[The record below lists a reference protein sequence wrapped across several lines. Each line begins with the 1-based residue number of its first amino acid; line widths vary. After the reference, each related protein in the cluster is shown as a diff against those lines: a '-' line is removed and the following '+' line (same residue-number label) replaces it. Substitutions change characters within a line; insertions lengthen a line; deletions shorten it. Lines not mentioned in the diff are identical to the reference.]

1 MNYRCKIFDSKV
13 PDVILTYALI
23 YPSNFNR
30 KGYVELKHQL
40 YTSPPNPRDASVH
53 LGLVLLV
60 ISIINNLCAKY
71 DTILTLPV

>member
-23 YPSNFNR
+23 CPSNFNR

-40 YTSPPNPRDASVH
+40 YTSPPNPRYANVH
-53 LGLVLLV
+53 
-60 ISIINNLCAKY
+60 
-71 DTILTLPV
+71 

>member
-1 MNYRCKIFDSKV
+1 MRCKCKIFGNKV

-40 YTSPPNPRDASVH
+40 YTSPPNPKHASVH
-53 LGLVLLV
+53 
-60 ISIINNLCAKY
+60 
-71 DTILTLPV
+71 